1 MLLFLTTNM
10 AAVTSRA
17 ELGHR
22 DVTSN
27 SSVKFRFSSG
37 KIVLMLLTEKIRTK
51 TIKKLKEDGYQCILP
66 LKLALFPENNISTF
80 MKQGFLVMDRCKR
93 DEIMTACASPVTDIK
108 RMQNS

>member
-10 AAVTSRA
+10 AAVTSRG

-51 TIKKLKEDGYQCILP
+51 TIKKAQGRWLSMYIASEIGIILQKITFP
-66 LKLALFPENNISTF
+66 LS
-80 MKQGFLVMDRCKR
+80 
-93 DEIMTACASPVTDIK
+93 
-108 RMQNS
+108 